1 MIRLEQVSKAFVES
15 RSVAV
20 QAVTL
25 EVHDG
30 ELLGLVGQSGCGK
43 TTTLKMINRLVD
55 PSSGRIV
62 VNGKDVSTTD
72 AVELRRGI
80 GYVFQGIGLFPHMTV
95 SENVGIVPKLLQ
107 WEPSLIEERV
117 DELLEMMGLSP
128 DDYRHRMP
136 TELSGGQQQ
145 RVGVARALAGRP
157 NIVLMDEPFG
167 ALDPVTRDALQ
178 SEFKTLQKSLG
189 LTVVMVTHD
198 MTEALLMADRIAV
211 MHAGQ
216 LLQLGTPQQLLAHPD
231 HPHVAA
237 LLETPRRHAARL
249 EDLLRTTRP

>member
-1 MIRLEQVSKAFVES
+1 MIRLEQVSKVFVES
-15 RSVAV
+15 GAPAV
-20 QAVTL
+20 QSVTL
-25 EVHDG
+25 EVHNG

-43 TTTLKMINRLVD
+43 TTTLKMINRLVE

-62 VNGKDVSTTD
+62 VDGRDIANTD

-107 WEPSLIEERV
+107 WEPSLIEKRV
-117 DELLEMMGLSP
+117 DELLEMMSLSP
-128 DDYRHRMP
+128 HDYRDRMP

-178 SEFKTLQKSLG
+178 FEFKSLQKSLR

-211 MHAGQ
+211 MHMGQ
-216 LLQLGTPQQLLAHPD
+216 LLQLGTPRQLLAHPD

-237 LLETPRRHAARL
+237 LLETPRRHATRL
-249 EDLLRTTRP
+249 EDLLRTRP

>member
-1 MIRLEQVSKAFVES
+1 
-15 RSVAV
+15 
-20 QAVTL
+20 
-25 EVHDG
+25 
-30 ELLGLVGQSGCGK
+30 
-43 TTTLKMINRLVD
+43 
-55 PSSGRIV
+55 
-62 VNGKDVSTTD
+62 
-72 AVELRRGI
+72 
-80 GYVFQGIGLFPHMTV
+80 MTV
-95 SENVGIVPKLLQ
+95 SENVGIVPRLLQ

-178 SEFKTLQKSLG
+178 SEFKALQKSLG

>member
-15 RSVAV
+15 GAAAV
-20 QAVTL
+20 QSVTL
-25 EVHDG
+25 EVHNG

-43 TTTLKMINRLVD
+43 TTTLKMINRLVE
-55 PSSGRIV
+55 PSSGRV
-62 VNGKDVSTTD
+62 VVDGKDIASTD
-72 AVELRRGI
+72 AVQLRRGI

-107 WEPSLIEERV
+107 WEPSLIEKRV
-117 DELLEMMGLSP
+117 DELLEMMSLSP
-128 DDYRHRMP
+128 HDYRHRMP

-178 SEFKTLQKSLG
+178 FEFKSLQKSLK

-216 LLQLGTPQQLLAHPD
+216 LLQLGTPRQLLAHPD
-231 HPHVAA
+231 HPHVVA

-249 EDLLRTTRP
+249 EELLQTRP

>member
-1 MIRLEQVSKAFVES
+1 MIRLEQLSKSYDEGQAFAV
-15 RSVAV
+15 RSVS
-20 QAVTL
+20 L
-25 EVHDG
+25 EILAG
-30 ELLGLVGQSGCGK
+30 ELLVLVGESGCGK
-43 TTTLKMINRLVD
+43 TTTLKMINRLVE

-62 VNGKDVSTTD
+62 VDGKDVVTSD
-72 AVELRRGI
+72 ASSYGVHRLCFSGDWFVPAYDSGRKRGHCSEI
-80 GYVFQGIGLFPHMTV
+80 AQMGAIGLL
-95 SENVGIVPKLLQ
+95 GA
-107 WEPSLIEERV
+107 RV
-117 DELLEMMGLSP
+117 DELLEMMSLSP
-128 DDYRHRMP
+128 DGYRHRMP
-136 TELSGGQQQ
+136 AELSGGQQQ

-178 SEFKTLQKSLG
+178 SEFKALQKSLG

>member
-1 MIRLEQVSKAFVES
+1 MIRLEQVSKVFVES
-15 RSVAV
+15 GAPAV
-20 QAVTL
+20 QSVTL
-25 EVHDG
+25 EVHNG

-43 TTTLKMINRLVD
+43 TTTLKMINRLVE

-62 VNGKDVSTTD
+62 VDGRDIANTD

-95 SENVGIVPKLLQ
+95 SENVGIVPRLLQ

-178 SEFKTLQKSLG
+178 SEFKALQKSLG